1 MLAPLDP
8 PNRAPNV
15 HFGSMPTPTDTQ
27 RLDRL
32 ANLFRRYA
40 EVEFPAAGAP
50 LYAKISEPI
59 PADVDLLAMA
69 SVTRPGQPGP
79 NLLFAAV
86 HYLLLSGVRD
96 PLADYYADVTP
107 AFRPP
112 DADAFR
118 LFRDFCLAHQDDVR
132 ALVRSRLV
140 QTNVIERCCA
150 LAPAFGI
157 AHLFG
162 RGRPLALIEVG
173 CSAGLNLL
181 WDAYHIDYGD
191 GIAVGEPA
199 SPVRLQSEIRGDVSL
214 PPFPRDIQIAARTG
228 IDLAPV
234 DINDDD
240 AVLWQRALMWPERIE
255 RQQRL
260 EAAIP
265 IVRTAAARL
274 LAGDACDLLPGALA
288 DAPPGAL
295 PCVFATYALYQF
307 PSAARDRL
315 RDVMRDY
322 ASARD
327 VVFITMD
334 TEFAENGDGALRL
347 THFTGD
353 DGESPSRLLAR
364 CHPHGRWI
372 AWQSA

>member
-1 MLAPLDP
+1 
-8 PNRAPNV
+8 
-15 HFGSMPTPTDTQ
+15 MP
-27 RLDRL
+27 
-32 ANLFRRYA
+32 
-40 EVEFPAAGAP
+40 
-50 LYAKISEPI
+50 
-59 PADVDLLAMA
+59 
-69 SVTRPGQPGP
+69 
-79 NLLFAAV
+79 
-86 HYLLLSGVRD
+86 
-96 PLADYYADVTP
+96 
-107 AFRPP
+107 
-112 DADAFR
+112 
-118 LFRDFCLAHQDDVR
+118 
-132 ALVRSRLV
+132 
-140 QTNVIERCCA
+140 
-150 LAPAFGI
+150 
-157 AHLFG
+157 
-162 RGRPLALIEVG
+162 
-173 CSAGLNLL
+173 
-181 WDAYHIDYGD
+181 
-191 GIAVGEPA
+191 
-199 SPVRLQSEIRGDVSL
+199 L

-353 DGESPSRLLAR
+353 GGESASRLLAR